1 MKLLNREPYYVLFPL
16 GVFSAVLGVSLWF
29 AYQAHLINF
38 YPRSAHANL
47 MFFGFLIA
55 FITGFLTT
63 AVPKMT
69 NTALAGSVE
78 IYVSAF
84 MILVQW
90 YFNLTNQINF
100 SVFLYLGQ
108 VLFLAIFIGRRYL
121 ASKQIPFEGFVFL
134 PFAFLIS
141 LISLFVFISG
151 VNQDL
156 ALVYKYSGEAFL
168 LNLVC
173 GLGSRLVPVLSRFKM
188 AINPDVAGQK
198 NKLLKQFIFAA
209 GLNLSFFVDFLGFQI
224 AGYLMRI
231 AFLIFFAIFQFRI
244 FEVPTQKTFLV
255 WGFRASVLSLIL
267 SYSFAL
273 FNLMYSI
280 PSLHFIYIGG
290 FSLMTLMVGT
300 RVTLVHGGRS
310 LELEQTS
317 KSIVVVILAIMAASI
332 LRYFAG
338 VDAYAS
344 ILTMAG
350 LFFLTAILVWYF
362 KISRSS
368 KF

>member
-16 GVFSAVLGVSLWF
+16 GVISACLGVSLWF
-29 AYQAHLINF
+29 AYQAHLIDF

-47 MFFGFLIA
+47 MFFGFLVS
-55 FITGFLTT
+55 FITGFLMT

-69 NTALAGSVE
+69 NTALAGGVE
-78 IYVSAF
+78 IFLPTF
-84 MILVQW
+84 MVLLQW
-90 YFNLTNQINF
+90 YFNLRNQTNF

-108 VLFLAIFIGRRYL
+108 VLFLVVFIGRRYL
-121 ASKQIPFEGFVFL
+121 ISKQIPFEGFVFL

-141 LISLFVFISG
+141 LIALFSFVSG
-151 VNQDL
+151 VNQDI

-168 LNLVC
+168 LNLIC

-198 NKLLKQFIFAA
+198 NKLFKQLLFAI
-209 GLNLSFFVDFLGFQI
+209 GLNLSFLADFLGFQV

-231 AFLIFFAIFQFRI
+231 AFLIFFSIFQFRI
-244 FEVPTQKTFLV
+244 FEIPTQKTLLV
-255 WGFRASVLSLIL
+255 WGFRASVFSLML
-267 SYSFAL
+267 SYFLIL
-273 FNLMYSI
+273 FNLSYSI

-290 FSLMTLMVGT
+290 FSLMALMVGT
-300 RVTLVHGGRS
+300 RVSLVHGGRS

-317 KSIVVVILAIMAASI
+317 KSIIVVILAIMAASI

-338 VDAYAS
+338 ADAFGSA
-344 ILTMAG
+344 LTMAG
-350 LFFLTAILVWYF
+350 IFFLIALLVWYF

-368 KF
+368 KI